1 MGSMSSVPCK
11 AVELQG
17 AASLV
22 WIMGVGCDPS
32 SPMALCN
39 SLRLILAGGMLHLSF
54 ICV

>member
-1 MGSMSSVPCK
+1 MFPQSLPCK

-17 AASLV
+17 AAPLV

-39 SLRLILAGGMLHLSF
+39 SLHLILAREMLPLSF

>member
-1 MGSMSSVPCK
+1 MFPQSLLCK

-22 WIMGVGCDPS
+22 WIMGVGWDPS

-39 SLRLILAGGMLHLSF
+39 SLRLILARGTLHLSF